1 MKTGVPWGPGPRL
14 PFTDAPRDLF
24 THLPE
29 KNDPEFR
36 RFFLLKNPA
45 FPGPRA
51 AGREKCGIP
60 GGQNQMTI
68 GKCE

>member
-1 MKTGVPWGPGPRL
+1 MKMKTGVPGGPGPRL

-45 FPGPRA
+45 FPSPRA
-51 AGREKCGIP
+51 AG
-60 GGQNQMTI
+60 GGKMWDSRGAKSKWQ
-68 GKCE
+68 